1 LRERRL
7 VTREVLGA
15 NLEHGPSII
24 LPNPAS
30 SQLLLQP
37 FTLLNEYDM
46 SLPEP
51 PPSSNIEARI
61 WYYNYL
67 NLEQKYENLYQNWK
81 QERNQNITLR
91 ELAAEVKR
99 RVVELQACLERG
111 RLRDALSK
119 GSSAVFLKDL
129 SAYGVGRM
137 PKDKRMEVDE
147 DETF

>member
-15 NLEHGPSII
+15 NLEHGPSRI

-37 FTLLNEYDM
+37 FTLLNRYDM

-51 PPSSNIEARI
+51 SPSSNTEAQI
-61 WYYNYL
+61 WYHNYL
-67 NLEQKYENLYQNWK
+67 NREQKYE
-81 QERNQNITLR
+81 NITLR

-99 RVVELQACLERG
+99 RVVELQASLERS
-111 RLRDALSK
+111 RLRNALSK